1 MLKKLLYALL
11 ILLAL
16 LILIGAFLPT
26 HFTAAQTVAVR
37 ADRARVHEFVGD
49 LRRWDEWGPWKDE
62 DPSLVVTR
70 GDLTTG
76 IGAHQSWTGDSG
88 NGELTF
94 TQCSLEQGITYDMLF
109 IDGEQKMPAKSWM
122 SYAPAGAA
130 TLVTWGLE
138 GDIDMPIVGGWIVLM
153 MGPSLDDML
162 EKGLTKLKTVAEA
175 GR

>member
-26 HFTAAQTVAVR
+26 HFTAAQTVEVR
-37 ADRARVHEFVGD
+37 ADRTRVHEFVGD

-88 NGELTF
+88 
-94 TQCSLEQGITYDMLF
+94 
-109 IDGEQKMPAKSWM
+109 
-122 SYAPAGAA
+122 
-130 TLVTWGLE
+130 
-138 GDIDMPIVGGWIVLM
+138 
-153 MGPSLDDML
+153 
-162 EKGLTKLKTVAEA
+162 
-175 GR
+175 